1 MMGATPPDQNALFY
15 DFCLDQHVPENHLL
29 RKLDRFLDFID
40 LRTHLEPYYSQT
52 GRPSI
57 DPELMVRMLLIGY
70 CYGIRSERRLCEE
83 VSLNLAYRW
92 FCKLGLEK
100 AIPNHSTFSK
110 NRHGRFRDS
119 EVIRLLFNT
128 VFARCIDEG
137 LVEAEGF
144 AIDASYIRADAARQ
158 NFVHSPVDWTLEN
171 TERSAVAEYLQ
182 LLDEHS
188 ELNRG
193 QNSVSKSNS
202 MCQWSGAKGSA
213 NFFYSTN
220 YMIDVSKNIIV
231 DVEATPSTIALEV
244 RATKT
249 MLDRIADTHKLK
261 PRKLMADTAYGAAF
275 NLGYLVD
282 EVGVEPHIPV
292 RSQLRDR
299 EGIFSVSDFDWNS
312 EADEYTCP
320 GQKRLKSRQRL
331 LHTGQSTVTKA
342 DTIIY
347 RSRQADCRDCPLK
360 EQCCPNTS
368 FRKITRSIHEA
379 ARDVA
384 RHITASDEYENI
396 SRNERKKVE
405 VLFAHIKTHLNFN
418 RLRLRGLKS
427 ANDEFLMVDTVQN
440 LKKMAQLCV

>member
-1 MMGATPPDQNALFY
+1 M
-15 DFCLDQHVPENHLL
+15 
-29 RKLDRFLDFID
+29 
-40 LRTHLEPYYSQT
+40 
-52 GRPSI
+52 
-57 DPELMVRMLLIGY
+57 
-70 CYGIRSERRLCEE
+70 
-83 VSLNLAYRW
+83 
-92 FCKLGLEK
+92 
-100 AIPNHSTFSK
+100 
-110 NRHGRFRDS
+110 
-119 EVIRLLFNT
+119 LFNT
-128 VFARCIDEG
+128 VVARCIDEG

-158 NFVHSPVDWTLEN
+158 NFVHSPVDRTLEN

-193 QNSVSKSNS
+193 QNSVSKSDS

-261 PRKLMADTAYGAAF
+261 PRKLIADTAYGAAF

-292 RSQLRDR
+292 SSQLRDR

-347 RSRQADCRDCPLK
+347 RSRKADCRDCPLK

-418 RLRLRGLKS
+418 RLRLRVLKS
-427 ANDEFLMVDTVQN
+427 ANDELLMVDTVQN